1 VVGDYLG
8 ATIQVTELCIYLALL
23 ADWQAALVQWQPLG
37 MLGVMA
43 ALPIIYSRQIVNFE
57 C

>member
-1 VVGDYLG
+1 MGDYLG

-43 ALPIIYSRQIVNFE
+43 ALPIIYSRQIVNFK